1 MKATKLL
8 TDKLDQMRKKLQ
20 SDPRL
25 MQPGAKIPI
34 DLLLDNQYELKLTLN
49 EDNFTQILGERIQQI
64 LGYIQGVIGT
74 DTPPEAI

>member
-20 SDPRL
+20 SDARL

-49 EDNFTQILGERIQQI
+49 EDNFTQIL
-64 LGYIQGVIGT
+64 
-74 DTPPEAI
+74 